1 MTAAKTRGTTES
13 TEGAETAEVLAP
25 APWTRSG
32 SRGEDSSR
40 GSSEGSDSSRG
51 SDSLRVTAVR
61 TFLCAPQGCPYVI
74 VRVETNQPG
83 LYGLGCASDPQR
95 TLAIRSVVDDYFGP
109 MLLGRDPHDI
119 EDLHRLLLNSGYW
132 RGGSIAQNALAGVDV
147 ALWDI
152 KGKAAGLPLHQ
163 LLGGRAREAAEA
175 YTHVDGEEAG
185 EIAERVLAAA
195 ERGYRHVRVQVAVPG
210 TDTYGTAPRD
220 EAEARRRRLRAGS
233 WDSLGYLRHVPPV
246 LRDIRERV
254 GTGVE
259 LLHDAHERLTPS
271 QARELVHEVEDAR
284 LFFLED
290 ALAPEDAAHFG
301 QLRRAGSVPL
311 AVGELYHDVT
321 MYLPL
326 LEQRVIDFARIRIP
340 TLGGLTPT
348 RKLVAACELFGV
360 RTAPHGPGD
369 VSPVGM
375 AANLAL
381 DISSPAFGVQEA
393 APFKEATLEVF
404 PGAPVPQEGRLYPSE
419 QPGLGVDFD
428 ESAVRRYPVTE
439 PLEHDRWALLRNTD
453 GSVQRP

>member
-1 MTAAKTRGTTES
+1 MTPPERAAGAVTPRVPSSPSPGAS
-13 TEGAETAEVLAP
+13 TPPPAALAPGEVLAP
-25 APWTRSG
+25 APWASA
-32 SRGEDSSR
+32 DP
-40 GSSEGSDSSRG
+40 DA
-51 SDSLRVTAVR
+51 LRVTAVR

-95 TLAIRSVVDDYFGP
+95 TRAIRSVVDDYYGP
-109 MLLGRDPHDI
+109 MLVGRDPSDI

-132 RGGSIAQNALAGVDV
+132 RGGSIGQNALAGVDV

-152 KGKAAGLPLHQ
+152 KGKVAGLPLHQ
-163 LLGGRAREAAEA
+163 LLGGRARLAADA
-175 YTHVDGEEAG
+175 YTHVDGFEAG
-185 EIAERVLAAA
+185 EIAEKVLAAA
-195 ERGYRHVRVQVAVPG
+195 EGGYRHVRVQIAVPG

-220 EAEARRRRLRAGS
+220 EAERRRRALRSGS

-246 LRDIRERV
+246 LREIRERV
-254 GTGVE
+254 GPDVE

-301 QLRRAGSVPL
+301 QLRTAGSVPL
-311 AVGELYHDVT
+311 AVGELYHDIG

-326 LEQRVIDFARIRIP
+326 LEARVIDFVRIRIP

-348 RKLVAACELFGV
+348 RKLVAAVELFGA

-393 APFKEATLEVF
+393 AAFREATREVF
-404 PGAPVPQEGRLYPSE
+404 PGTPVPERGWLHPSPL
-419 QPGLGVDFD
+419 PGLGVDFD
-428 ESAVRRYPVTE
+428 ESAAAKYPVTA

>member
-1 MTAAKTRGTTES
+1 MTEQDIADPAAPGT
-13 TEGAETAEVLAP
+13 ARAAAPVLAA
-25 APWTRSG
+25 APWSG
-32 SRGEDSSR
+32 SGDGTRI
-40 GSSEGSDSSRG
+40 
-51 SDSLRVTAVR
+51 TAVR

-95 TLAIRSVVDDYFGP
+95 TTAIRAVVDDYLGP
-109 MLLGRDPHDI
+109 LLVGRDPADV

-132 RGGSIAQNALAGVDV
+132 RGGSIGHNALAGVDV

-152 KGKAAGLPLHQ
+152 KGKSAGLPLFS
-163 LLGGRAREAAEA
+163 LLGGRVRESAEA
-175 YTHVDGEEAG
+175 YTHVDGADAAQ
-185 EIAERVLAAA
+185 IAEAVLAAA
-195 ERGYRHVRVQVAVPG
+195 DGGYRHVRVQVAVPG
-210 TDTYGTAPRD
+210 TDAYGTAPRD
-220 EAEARRRRLRAGS
+220 AEEAERRTRRAGS

-246 LRDIRERV
+246 LREVRERV
-254 GTGVE
+254 GPGVE
-259 LLHDAHERLTPS
+259 LLHDVHERLTPS
-271 QARELVHEVEDAR
+271 QARELVRAVQDAD

-290 ALAPEDAAHFG
+290 ALAPEDAAHFA
-301 QLRRAGSVPL
+301 QLRAAGTVPL
-311 AVGELYHDVT
+311 AVGELYAEPQA
-321 MYLPL
+321 YLPL

-393 APFKEATLEVF
+393 ASFTEATREVF
-404 PGAPVPQEGRLYPSE
+404 PGAPVPRSGRLFPSE
-419 QPGLGVDFD
+419 APGLGVDFD
-428 ESAVRRYPVTE
+428 EAAARRHPAPA
-439 PLEHDRWALLRNTD
+439 PLQHDRWALLRAAD
-453 GSVQRP
+453 GSAHRP

>member
-1 MTAAKTRGTTES
+1 MASTDHLRPDPAEGPAQAPPTSPGAAPAPAPAGPRD
-13 TEGAETAEVLAP
+13 EVLAR
-25 APWTRSG
+25 APWA
-32 SRGEDSSR
+32 SSAA
-40 GSSEGSDSSRG
+40 DA
-51 SDSLRVTAVR
+51 LRVTAVR

-95 TLAIRSVVDDYFGP
+95 TLAIRSVVDDYYGP
-109 MLLGRDPHDI
+109 MLLGRDPSDI

-132 RGGSIAQNALAGVDV
+132 RGGSIGQNALAGIDV

-152 KGKAAGLPLHQ
+152 KGKAAGLPLYQ
-163 LLGGRAREAAEA
+163 LFGGRAREAAEA
-175 YTHVDGEEAG
+175 YTHVDGREAG
-185 EIAERVLAAA
+185 EIAERVLAAR
-195 ERGYRHVRVQVAVPG
+195 ERGYRHVRVQVAVEG
-210 TDTYGTAPRD
+210 TDAYGTAPRD
-220 EAEARRRRLRAGS
+220 EAEARRRALRSGT
-233 WDSLGYLRHVPPV
+233 WDSLSYLRHVPPV
-246 LRDIRERV
+246 LREVRERV
-254 GTGVE
+254 GWDVE

-271 QARELVHEVEDAR
+271 QARELVHEVTDAG

-301 QLRRAGSVPL
+301 QLRAAGPVPL
-311 AVGELYHDVT
+311 AVGELYHDVG

-326 LEQRVIDFARIRIP
+326 LEQRVVDFARVRVP
-340 TLGGLTPT
+340 TLGGLTPA
-348 RKLVAACELFGV
+348 RKLVAAVELFGA

-393 APFKEATLEVF
+393 AAFREATREVF
-404 PGAPVPQEGRLYPSE
+404 PGAPVPHEGRLYPSQE
-419 QPGLGVDFD
+419 PGLGVDFD
-428 ESAVRRYPVTE
+428 ETAARAHPVGA
-439 PLEHDRWALLRNTD
+439 PLEHDRWALLRNAD